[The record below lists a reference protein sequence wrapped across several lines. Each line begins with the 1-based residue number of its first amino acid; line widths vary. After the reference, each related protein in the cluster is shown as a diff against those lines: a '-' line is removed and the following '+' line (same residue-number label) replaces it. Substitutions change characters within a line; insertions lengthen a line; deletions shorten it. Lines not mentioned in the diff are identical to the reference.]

1 MKALAKLERMVA
13 FLGDFRAL
21 REKRRGVR
29 LVAMKTFLHEFE
41 EIHRRVWRTRVDFNV
56 FSLLGVRTDEASH
69 SRVLA
74 WLLDAESGH
83 GQGDLFTQ
91 AFVDLC
97 GLDIPAAE
105 LERYAV
111 RTEFVGQE
119 AIIDVMVSRRGA
131 FLVYVEN
138 KVYAPE
144 GPQQVDR
151 EYRDMQRHGAALG
164 VPPARQYAIF
174 LTPYG
179 RAPVSG
185 DAARWKTLSYG
196 QLAAAFAAALPS
208 VSSDR
213 VRLVVEDWVKT
224 ISRIGGVHELVI

>member
-1 MKALAKLERMVA
+1 VKALPKIAAMEA
-13 FLGDFRAL
+13 FIGDFRAL
-21 REKRRGVR
+21 RQERRGAR
-29 LVAMKTFLHEFE
+29 LVAIETFLAEFE
-41 EIHRRVWRTRVDFNV
+41 ETHRRVWRTRVDFNV

-83 GQGDLFTQ
+83 GQGDLFMRV
-91 AFVDLC
+91 FVDVC
-97 GLDIPAAE
+97 GLDIPATA

-151 EYRDMQRHGAALG
+151 EYRDMERYGAALG

-196 QLAAAFAAALPS
+196 QVAAAFAAALPR
-208 VSSDR
+208 VSCDR

-224 ISRIGGVHELVI
+224 ISRIGGVHELVT